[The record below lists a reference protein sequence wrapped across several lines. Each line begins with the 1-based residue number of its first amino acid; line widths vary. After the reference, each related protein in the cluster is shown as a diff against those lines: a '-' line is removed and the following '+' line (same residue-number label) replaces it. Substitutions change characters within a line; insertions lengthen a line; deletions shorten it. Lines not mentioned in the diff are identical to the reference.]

1 LKKISFFILT
11 VLLCS
16 TIYSQNIITKYFDSD
31 WHEVSKDSAF
41 YYSNF
46 EKKDTA
52 YKVTSYWAKSNKLNT
67 TSIYADTN
75 FYKGIGLLM
84 RYYESGKLQDSMH
97 FTNSGGMET
106 DYHFKENGQL
116 DYKVFY
122 DAKKGGLIGEQ
133 YDSLGKKV
141 TGYFSY
147 QIEAKF
153 PGGNAGWN
161 EYLES
166 NIKSNVAAKHKAPV
180 GIYTVTVSFLI
191 DKNGKVIEVKALTDP
206 GYGTAEEA
214 VRVIRKSP
222 DWMPAIQNNKPVIYR
237 QKQNISFQ
245 VTEK

>member
-11 VLLCS
+11 ILECLTVSSQS
-16 TIYSQNIITKYFDSD
+16 TITKYYDSN
-31 WHEVSKDSAF
+31 WHEVSKDSAL

-46 EKKDTA
+46 VKQDTA
-52 YKVTSYWAKSNKLNT
+52 YQVTSYWIKSNKVNAR
-67 TSIYADTN
+67 SIYADTN
-75 FYKGIGLLM
+75 FYKGIGASIH
-84 RYYESGKLQDSMH
+84 YYESGKLQDSLN
-97 FTNSGGMET
+97 FNKTGGVET
-106 DYHFKENGQL
+106 EYRFKENGQL

-133 YDSLGKKV
+133 YDSSGKKV

-153 PGGNAGWN
+153 PGGNARWN

-180 GIYTVTVSFLI
+180 GIYTVTVSFLV

-214 VRVIRKSP
+214 MVIRKSP
-222 DWMPAIQNNKPVIYR
+222 DWMPAIQNNRPVIYR
-237 QKQNISFQ
+237 QKQNIEFE
-245 VTEK
+245 VTDK